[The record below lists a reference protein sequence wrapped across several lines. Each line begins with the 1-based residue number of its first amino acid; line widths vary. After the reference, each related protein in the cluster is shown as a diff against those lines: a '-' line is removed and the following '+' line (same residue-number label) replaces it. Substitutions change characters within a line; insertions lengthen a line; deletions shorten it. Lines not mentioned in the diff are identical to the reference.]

1 MDYPSSLKTKLFLFN
16 QIPQVSYS
24 PDVGRYLVAARDIKP
39 LELVIWDAADAM
51 GPCADSVPVCLECF
65 AKVDGSF
72 QCPKCQVS
80 GPISPRGSVL
90 FKSHYQCMF
99 TRFQFPLCGPKCVDK
114 KLHKAECDIFAK
126 IEKKINFSN
135 LTEKHPVYTTI
146 APLRQGSS
154 LRCSFLSPFGQFP
167 LSLQIF
173 GIRQ

>member
-1 MDYPSSLKTKLFLFN
+1 MLAGTWWRLVTSSPWSWSSGTRPTRWAPALTA
-16 QIPQVSYS
+16 S
-24 PDVGRYLVAARDIKP
+24 
-39 LELVIWDAADAM
+39 
-51 GPCADSVPVCLECF
+51 PCASS
-65 AKVDGSF
+65 A
-72 QCPKCQVS
+72 
-80 GPISPRGSVL
+80 SPRWTDHSSVQSARCNYRKKWSL

-114 KLHKAECDIFAK
+114 KLHKAECEIFAK